1 MGRVGHLKTIV
12 VTGPESTGKTTLTE
26 SLALKLNA
34 TWIPE
39 YARSYVEKLRRPYH
53 YQDLENIARYQVQQ
67 EKKYARNVNSGIL
80 LMDTWLI
87 VTKVWFEVVYGNSP
101 PWIGEYLAASEI
113 DLFLVCSPDIPWVP
127 DPVRENG
134 GEMRKI
140 LFDRYC
146 KEIDSYGF
154 SYEIV
159 EGIGDVRVRNALR
172 LLQSHQ
178 IG

>member
-1 MGRVGHLKTIV
+1 MGGVDRLKTIV

-26 SLALKLNA
+26 ALALKLNA

-39 YARSYVEKLRRPYH
+39 YARSYVEKLQRPYH
-53 YQDLENIARYQVQQ
+53 YQDLENIAKHQIQQ
-67 EKKYARNVNSGIL
+67 EKKYSKNANNGIL

-87 VTKVWFEVVYGNSP
+87 VTKIWFEVVYGNSP
-101 PWIGEYLAASEI
+101 PWVDEYLASSEI
-113 DLFLVCSPDIPWVP
+113 DLFLVCSPDIPWVA
-127 DPVRENG
+127 DQVRENG
-134 GEMRKI
+134 GEMRKV

-146 KEIDSYGF
+146 KEIEFYGF

-159 EGIGDVRVRNALR
+159 EGFGDIRFQNALK
-172 LLQSHQ
+172 LLQLHH